1 MISHIKTEY
10 LTLEYYNCMAT
21 TAENKSNSGGQEDEI
36 NLLRIHFK
44 DNIRILS
51 SIGQFSYILKIRAD
65 QYDVSLTLQLDES
78 YPNKPPEILI
88 TAPRLIPDQISL
100 VQKLLQSY
108 SETLINQPMILPIYT
123 RLLKWFDENN
133 IQTLTVNTTSNSSI
147 PRSPTNGKMG
157 SPFVPNNN
165 NNNNNN
171 KTAHTDEHN
180 HEDIKKCSMKT
191 VEDVISRIEWDN
203 SLDKRY
209 FRVGYIDHFLGLQ
222 EKPFNDFDFKI
233 DLSTISDRHTNILAI
248 PKHRIQYFKYAN
260 EVIWDKKSRIDLMFG
275 STGSQQTIYDVV
287 KRHEN
292 LVATKN
298 SQDEKLIDIDHHI
311 PTKRYLTLTD
321 GLHKPNYILSIP
333 INDSSLV
340 SYYVAYRERLLSKY
354 PSFFSSSSS
363 LILSVDPH
371 QLHLTLL
378 TLRLESSLQVEQ
390 LIIALKR
397 IQEEIHYHCSYPER
411 ICLEFRGIDTF
422 HSKKL
427 FVKCQQNNR
436 LENLRTLMIER
447 IYEQQQKQKMNDI
460 FFAGNYQDFIP
471 HIILFKSK
479 RKLSTIY
486 QNETNDVYFGKQW
499 IDALHLSSIGT
510 SENGQQKY
518 HCIFK
523 LDLS

>member
-1 MISHIKTEY
+1 
-10 LTLEYYNCMAT
+10 MAT

-165 NNNNNN
+165 NNNNN

-203 SLDKRY
+203 
-209 FRVGYIDHFLGLQ
+209 
-222 EKPFNDFDFKI
+222 
-233 DLSTISDRHTNILAI
+233 
-248 PKHRIQYFKYAN
+248 
-260 EVIWDKKSRIDLMFG
+260 
-275 STGSQQTIYDVV
+275 
-287 KRHEN
+287 
-292 LVATKN
+292 
-298 SQDEKLIDIDHHI
+298 
-311 PTKRYLTLTD
+311 
-321 GLHKPNYILSIP
+321 
-333 INDSSLV
+333 
-340 SYYVAYRERLLSKY
+340 
-354 PSFFSSSSS
+354 
-363 LILSVDPH
+363 
-371 QLHLTLL
+371 
-378 TLRLESSLQVEQ
+378 
-390 LIIALKR
+390 
-397 IQEEIHYHCSYPER
+397 
-411 ICLEFRGIDTF
+411 
-422 HSKKL
+422 
-427 FVKCQQNNR
+427 
-436 LENLRTLMIER
+436 
-447 IYEQQQKQKMNDI
+447 
-460 FFAGNYQDFIP
+460 
-471 HIILFKSK
+471 
-479 RKLSTIY
+479 
-486 QNETNDVYFGKQW
+486 
-499 IDALHLSSIGT
+499 
-510 SENGQQKY
+510 
-518 HCIFK
+518 
-523 LDLS
+523 